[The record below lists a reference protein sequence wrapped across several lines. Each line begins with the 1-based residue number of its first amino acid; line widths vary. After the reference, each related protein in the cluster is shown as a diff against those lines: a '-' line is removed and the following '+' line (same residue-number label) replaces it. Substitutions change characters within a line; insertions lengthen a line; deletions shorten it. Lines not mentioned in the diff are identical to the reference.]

1 MGDLS
6 SFLIGLV
13 VGAVGTALVTTEL
26 GRETVRAAASVG
38 SAQYRRALQL
48 ARERYGS

>member
-13 VGAVGTALVTTEL
+13 VGAIATALVTTEV
-26 GRETVRAAASVG
+26 GRETVRTAAAVG

-48 ARERYGS
+48 VRERYGS